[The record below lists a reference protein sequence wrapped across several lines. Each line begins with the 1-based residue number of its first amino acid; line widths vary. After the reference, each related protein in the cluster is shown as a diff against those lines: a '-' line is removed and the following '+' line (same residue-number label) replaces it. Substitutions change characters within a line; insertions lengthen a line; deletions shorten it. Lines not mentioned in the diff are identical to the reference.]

1 MIEDDE
7 NQSPEYYDL
16 YDDLKER
23 LCEENEE
30 GEDRVCCSGDDIKV
44 GWGGKESEKCI
55 INIDNIYFFIRFPM
69 DSKSNNPSQN

>member
-16 YDDLKER
+16 YDDLNER

-30 GEDRVCCSGDDIKV
+30 PEEDKVCCSEDDIEVIVVKKV
-44 GWGGKESEKCI
+44 WGSGKYM
-55 INIDNIYFFIRFPM
+55 INIDNVYYLE
-69 DSKSNNPSQN
+69 

>member
-16 YDDLKER
+16 YDDLNER

-30 GEDRVCCSGDDIKV
+30 PEEDKVCCSGDDIEV
-44 GWGGKESEKCI
+44 GW
-55 INIDNIYFFIRFPM
+55 
-69 DSKSNNPSQN
+69 

>member
-16 YDDLKER
+16 YDDLNEK

-30 GEDRVCCSGDDIKV
+30 PEENKVCCSGDDIEVILVKKV
-44 GWGGKESEKCI
+44 WGPENTWLILI
-55 INIDNIYFFIRFPM
+55 IFII
-69 DSKSNNPSQN
+69 